1 MIRVCTRVVVAYV
14 CKHAMLIVMRGKVKL
29 PEIVSNVFVNPKTV
43 LGLIAIAVLFLFG
56 IIFFFFG
63 IILALASS
71 YAPTRLTVAT
81 LLFVV
86 GFVLFAAGFGIAY
99 YVTKKPKAIVQR
111 LELSGQMKAV
121 ALKCPNCSASVNADE
136 IKIVSGVPY
145 ATCPYCGQTFE
156 IAEEPKW

>member
-1 MIRVCTRVVVAYV
+1 M
-14 CKHAMLIVMRGKVKL
+14 GKVQL
-29 PEIVSNVFVNPKTV
+29 SGFVFCIIVNVKTV
-43 LGLIAIAVLFLFG
+43 IGSIAIAVLF
-56 IIFFFFG
+56 FFG
-63 IILALASS
+63 VVFALASV
-71 YAPTRLTVAT
+71 YAPTRLIVAA

-86 GFVLFAAGFGIAY
+86 GFGIAY
-99 YVTKKPKAIVQR
+99 YITRKPKTIIQR

-121 ALKCPNCSASVNADE
+121 ALKCPNCSASVNTNE

>member
-1 MIRVCTRVVVAYV
+1 MN
-14 CKHAMLIVMRGKVKL
+14 L
-29 PEIVSNVFVNPKTV
+29 KTV
-43 LGLIAIAVLFLFG
+43 LGGFAIAVLFFFG
-56 IIFFFFG
+56 IIF
-63 IILALASS
+63 ALASVYES
-71 YAPTRLTVAT
+71 TRLIVAA

-86 GFVLFAAGFGIAY
+86 GFGIAY
-99 YVTKKPKAIVQR
+99 YITRKPKVIVQR

-121 ALKCPNCSASVNADE
+121 ALKCSNCSASVNTNN